1 MDGDSVAKVV
11 AAIMSYFETLSAVAA
26 KHQGGRGDGSGD
38 QHWMLAFSLVFLIGW
53 PACLSLSI
61 CLPDFPVCP
70 ISQSARFPS
79 LPGRFA
85 DRSTGTD
92 GPSRTFA
99 PPFAP
104 PVALPF
110 ALTVAPVGDF
120 CVQNRTTPD
129 KLGGRVDSAR
139 AQKNPAN
146 LAISQGLFS
155 EVDGARTR
163 NLRRDRPVL

>member
-1 MDGDSVAKVV
+1 LD
-11 AAIMSYFETLSAVAA
+11 
-26 KHQGGRGDGSGD
+26 
-38 QHWMLAFSLVFLIGW
+38 
-53 PACLSLSI
+53 
-61 CLPDFPVCP
+61 
-70 ISQSARFPS
+70 ARFFVGLSDRLAGVFIPFELPARFSS

-85 DRSTGTD
+85 DRSNGTD

-104 PVALPF
+104 PVALPVALPF
-110 ALTVAPVGDF
+110 ALPVALTVAPAGDF

-146 LAISQGLFS
+146 LSISQGLFS